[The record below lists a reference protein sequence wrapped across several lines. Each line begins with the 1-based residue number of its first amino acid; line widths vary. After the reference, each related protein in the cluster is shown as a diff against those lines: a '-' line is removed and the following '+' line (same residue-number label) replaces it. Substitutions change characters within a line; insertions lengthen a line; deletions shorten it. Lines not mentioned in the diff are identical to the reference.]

1 MAEKELKHHWGVSSS
16 PCTRQTKG
24 KTMRIILKGAVIAL
38 SLAAATLGSAITAN
52 AAVGVSFD
60 IGNVAVGYSDGYMG
74 TDNQYHAWQHHADA
88 ARYQKAHK
96 ESYHGYRHDD
106 PKHR

>member
-1 MAEKELKHHWGVSSS
+1 
-16 PCTRQTKG
+16 
-24 KTMRIILKGAVIAL
+24 MRTISKYAAI
-38 SLAAATLGSAITAN
+38 SLALAGATLGGAIAAS

-74 TDNQYHAWQHHADA
+74 TDHQYHHWAQHSDA
-88 ARYQKAHK
+88 VRFQTAHRQM
-96 ESYHGYRHDD
+96 YHGYRHDD

>member
-1 MAEKELKHHWGVSSS
+1 
-16 PCTRQTKG
+16 
-24 KTMRIILKGAVIAL
+24 MRIILKGAAIAL
-38 SLAAATLGSAITAN
+38 ILAGATLSAVTAN

-74 TDNQYHAWQHHADA
+74 NDHQYHAWAQHSDA
-88 ARYQKAHK
+88 VRYQKAHK